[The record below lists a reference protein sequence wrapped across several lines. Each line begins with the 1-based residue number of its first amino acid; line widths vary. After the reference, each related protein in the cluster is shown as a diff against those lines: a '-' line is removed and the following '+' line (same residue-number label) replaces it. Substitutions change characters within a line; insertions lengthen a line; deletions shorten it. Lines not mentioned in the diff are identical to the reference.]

1 MGSYP
6 HGSIAT
12 QRRQTG
18 VIRALVPNG
27 HRRAI
32 FKKNGGG
39 MLGLF
44 GRRKGEGIR
53 LVVPP
58 HHEIKKDIEDLG
70 KKAKFATAAGLN
82 ILANHAQGAIRE
94 HVRGTDFMLRRPTFV
109 LNTIKRER
117 GQDFATGSKL
127 EAAVR
132 IDPDPKRDFLAKH
145 VEGGVKRP
153 RDGRSLMVP
162 VGIKGTGAGGVITT
176 AQRARLKVDPRV
188 VRIRND
194 QGKDLLVRFSGRG
207 RRART
212 EVLFRLVPS
221 VPLRPRLPI
230 YDLARKAFDENWL
243 GSMQD
248 GIMEEMLQTLN
259 RRHR

>member
-1 MGSYP
+1 
-6 HGSIAT
+6 
-12 QRRQTG
+12 
-18 VIRALVPNG
+18 
-27 HRRAI
+27 
-32 FKKNGGG
+32 

-44 GRRKGEGIR
+44 GRRKSEGLR
-53 LVVPP
+53 LVVPS
-58 HHEIKKDIEDLG
+58 HDGIKADLADLG

-94 HVRGTDFMLRRPTFV
+94 HVRGRDFMLRRPTFV

-145 VEGGVKRP
+145 VEGGTKRP
-153 RDGRSLMVP
+153 LEGRSLMVP

-176 AQRARLKVDPRV
+176 AQRARLKVDPKI
-188 VRIRND
+188 VRIRSGD
-194 QGKDLLVRFSGRG
+194 GKDLLVRFTGRG
-207 RRART
+207 RGART

-230 YDLARKAFDENWL
+230 YDIARRAFDENWFRA
-243 GSMQD
+243 MQD